1 MPARKKTMLEKVL
14 SWNRHA
20 RRLGAL
26 GFFDCDMSIQEMI
39 EKKVEG
45 VESRQIRGSRRDL
58 SSHIHELRLEFIG
71 RTELEFRHATLIVLL
86 RRGYKTRQVYK
97 QYLELWQQAGDS
109 LLKNLNLR
117 WLCSAADTIADHDPD
132 PVQRSLSLAASC
144 LINTVKLTE
153 SERFL
158 TDSEHKKFFDEKV
171 HVVQSQLVPLG
182 DGMSCFTVGT
192 DDTIRNL
199 RWRIDSMG
207 GCGIAGMILIRSFQR
222 MQEVESVYMRFKESH
237 HRSKTSWW
245 D

>member
-1 MPARKKTMLEKVL
+1 MPARKKTMVERFL

-20 RRLGAL
+20 RRSGASQ
-26 GFFDCDMSIQEMI
+26 FFDNEMSVQEMI

-45 VESRQIRGSRRDL
+45 PDLRQTRGSRRDL
-58 SSHIHELRLEFIG
+58 SLHIHELRSEFVG
-71 RTELEFRHATLIVLL
+71 RSELEFRHATLIVLL
-86 RRGYKTRQVYK
+86 RRGYKPPQVYK
-97 QYLELWQQAGDS
+97 QYLELWQEAGES
-109 LLKNLNLR
+109 LLENLNLR

-158 TDSEHKKFFDEKV
+158 TDSDHKKFFEQNV
-171 HVVQSQLVPLG
+171 HLVQNQLVPIG

-192 DDTIRNL
+192 DDTLRNL
-199 RWRIDSMG
+199 WWRIDSMG
-207 GCGIAGMILIRSFQR
+207 RYGIAGLILCRSFQR
-222 MQEVESVYMRFKESH
+222 MQEVESIYMRFKQSH
-237 HRSKTSWW
+237 HRAKTSWW